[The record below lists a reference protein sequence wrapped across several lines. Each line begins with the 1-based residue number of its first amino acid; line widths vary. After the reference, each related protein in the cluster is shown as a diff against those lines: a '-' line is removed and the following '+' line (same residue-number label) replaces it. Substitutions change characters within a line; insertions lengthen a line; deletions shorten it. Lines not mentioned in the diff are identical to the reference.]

1 MVNNMH
7 KNTDEEMAALY
18 FGRAA
23 GKKYLFK
30 EKVTNKWLESNEEHE
45 FGINLEYK
53 EVKEPRVLY
62 FAIDFDGAID
72 FTTMCAEKEK
82 ALSFIKAFP
91 SFKGIIKM
99 VEEVEN
105 DDD

>member
-1 MVNNMH
+1 MH

-18 FGRAA
+18 LGRAA

-30 EKVTNKWLESNEEHE
+30 EKVSNKWLKSNEEHE

-53 EVKEPRVLY
+53 EVKKPRVLY
-62 FAIDFDGAID
+62 FAVDFDERID
-72 FTTMCAEKEK
+72 FTTMCEEKEK

-91 SFKGIIKM
+91 LLKRIIKM

-105 DDD
+105 DND